1 MSRKKNMLLV
11 TAGILAGVTM
21 TGPAAHAAAEYL
33 KALPSAQSFY
43 LDGAQVALEAYAIN
57 GRNYIQLVEL
67 GELLGVTVT
76 YRASDNS
83 VHISTGQAQADGT
96 VQLPADGSRYIPL
109 YPQPL

>member
-76 YRASDNS
+76 YRARMGPSS
-83 VHISTGQAQADGT
+83 SPRMA
-96 VQLPADGSRYIPL
+96 PATSPRRAM
-109 YPQPL
+109 

>member
-67 GELLGVTVT
+67 GHFCHNIHSIHILPLRQQCLHLLLILQKCFIFLV
-76 YRASDNS
+76 
-83 VHISTGQAQADGT
+83 I
-96 VQLPADGSRYIPL
+96 
-109 YPQPL
+109 

>member
-83 VHISTGQAQADGT
+83 VHISTGQA
-96 VQLPADGSRYIPL
+96 
-109 YPQPL
+109 